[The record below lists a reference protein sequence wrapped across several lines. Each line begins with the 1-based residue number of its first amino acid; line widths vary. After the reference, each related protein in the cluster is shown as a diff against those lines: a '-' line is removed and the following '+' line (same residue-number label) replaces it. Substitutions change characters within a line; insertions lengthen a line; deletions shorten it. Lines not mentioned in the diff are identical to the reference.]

1 MAAVYGADPVYDFSL
16 GNPNVPAPAKVKEA
30 VYDILENEKADR
42 LEETIQ
48 RVVSTVENMDEQV
61 SRLAREGLM
70 GQTVEDMVD
79 RYLKNWRTVN
89 EYVMR
94 FSKAAIT
101 LRENAERMEKVSMN

>member
-1 MAAVYGADPVYDFSL
+1 MAEITADRIDLSPR
-16 GNPNVPAPAKVKEA
+16 EMR
-30 VYDILENEKADR
+30 EKADR

-48 RVVSTVENMDEQV
+48 HVVSTVENMDEQV

-70 GQTVEDMVD
+70 GQNVEDMVD

-94 FSKAAIT
+94 FSKVAIT